1 MRVWQ
6 GRPKFTPDEKARM
19 LEWQKAEAH
28 YFGLLG
34 LRLVDL
40 EPGYCKLELPFKREI
55 SHGRGVVQGG
65 ILTTLA
71 DSCIAHATIA
81 ALAGEDRH
89 TTTIELKINFI
100 RPATPSLFTAEA
112 WLIHLGNRTAVG
124 EAEITNEEGK
134 LIAKCLS
141 SLMVLPGGRQP
152 VAPEGDGPSTRT

>member
-6 GRPKFTPDEKARM
+6 GRAPFTAEEKARV
-19 LEWQKAEAH
+19 LDWHRSEAH

-34 LRLVDL
+34 LRLVDI

-55 SHGRGVVQGG
+55 SHGRGIVQGG

-71 DSCIAHATIA
+71 DSCIAHATGA
-81 ALAGEDRH
+81 ALRGQERH
-89 TTTIELKINFI
+89 STTIELKINFI

-112 WLIHLGNRTAVG
+112 WLIHLGSRTAIG
-124 EAEITNEEGK
+124 EAEIVNEEGK

-141 SLMVLPGGRQP
+141 SLMVLPDGREKVSVP
-152 VAPEGDGPSTRT
+152 